1 LFLPNLDNSLK
12 YKRHVKQFCRCETIY
27 LYQGAKMSKTRYETA
42 IFQAAANI
50 FASYIAA
57 GQVTGENQAEMMKKA
72 IAASISMAQYVE
84 DVIISDNEMSG
95 RTDRLASGKDLHRK
109 R

>member
-1 LFLPNLDNSLK
+1 
-12 YKRHVKQFCRCETIY
+12 
-27 LYQGAKMSKTRYETA
+27 MSKTHYFSLKPSETA

-72 IAASISMAQYVE
+72 IAASISMAHYVE
-84 DVIISDNEMSG
+84 EVVISDNEMSG
-95 RTDRLASGKDLHRK
+95 GTDKPVFGKDVRRK
-109 R
+109 S

>member
-1 LFLPNLDNSLK
+1 
-12 YKRHVKQFCRCETIY
+12 
-27 LYQGAKMSKTRYETA
+27 
-42 IFQAAANI
+42 
-50 FASYIAA
+50 
-57 GQVTGENQAEMMKKA
+57 MMKKA

-95 RTDRLASGKDLHRK
+95 RTDKPALSKDIQRK

>member
-1 LFLPNLDNSLK
+1 
-12 YKRHVKQFCRCETIY
+12 
-27 LYQGAKMSKTRYETA
+27 MSKTHYFSLKPSETA

-84 DVIISDNEMSG
+84 DVIISDKEMSSG
-95 RTDRLASGKDLHRK
+95 TGKPVFGKDVQRK
-109 R
+109 S

>member
-1 LFLPNLDNSLK
+1 
-12 YKRHVKQFCRCETIY
+12 
-27 LYQGAKMSKTRYETA
+27 MSKTHYFSLQPSETA

-72 IAASISMAQYVE
+72 IAASISMANYIEEV
-84 DVIISDNEMSG
+84 VISDNELSRG
-95 RTDRLASGKDLHRK
+95 VGGPASDKHGQRK
-109 R
+109 S

>member
-1 LFLPNLDNSLK
+1 MP
-12 YKRHVKQFCRCETIY
+12 
-27 LYQGAKMSKTRYETA
+27 KTRYFSLQPSETA

-57 GQVTGENQAEMMKKA
+57 GQVTDENQAEMMKKA

-95 RTDRLASGKDLHRK
+95 GTDKPALGKDTRRK
-109 R
+109 S